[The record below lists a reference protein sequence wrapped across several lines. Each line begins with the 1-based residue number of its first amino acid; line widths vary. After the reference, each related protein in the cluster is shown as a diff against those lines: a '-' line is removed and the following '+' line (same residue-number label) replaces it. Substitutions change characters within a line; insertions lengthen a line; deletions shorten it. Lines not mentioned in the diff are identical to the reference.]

1 MSHLINFSHFK
12 GDLGAIDEKYDIA
25 ISTACGALDKIVVDS
40 IDTAQKC
47 VEYLKKNNVGVASFL
62 ALDKTEKWRD
72 NLKRKFNSPENVP
85 RLVDL
90 VKVGNENLMTAF
102 YAELRNT
109 LVADNL
115 EQASRIAY
123 GQQRN
128 RVVTLKGELIEVTG
142 TMSGGGRPQK
152 GRMGTKVVEDLSSDV
167 IKQMENTLRNDEG
180 EMREIIG
187 RKQLIEP
194 KIDELKAKLE
204 KNKIDLLKWKQEII
218 SLKEQIIALKK
229 GEIECR
235 KKLKEVVL
243 DEKKKNE
250 LEGNLDGFR
259 QEYEK
264 AEQKAS
270 KVRQDCDQLH
280 EKIMN
285 TNKKILEKPK
295 TKLENLDN
303 ELKEMKNQVTSLN
316 VEIKS
321 STRLISNSKK
331 KMNSLNEDFEQNEEK
346 AQKFQKRLQ
355 EMDIE
360 GQKLIEEH
368 EKVKEELKE
377 LQDEISEKTKVNK
390 ETEKEKQKFEKSKI
404 DLTHKLDKLMQD
416 LNNDDRELKHFKHRL
431 ESLKLHEVNMERLR
445 IQFMNKQDNL
455 IESVEKLLKYSDEE
469 LDEVD
474 IGSLNEELE
483 ENEEKLKTM
492 NPNTAA
498 IQNYLE
504 LEEKFQARMNE
515 LEEVEKKR
523 SELEAKYDEL
533 KKKRLEEFM
542 AGFIAIK
549 TKLKEIYRTITFEG
563 DAELELVDTLNP
575 FTEGVVLSIRPPK
588 KSWKNISNLS
598 GGEKTLSS
606 LSLVFALHEY
616 RATPIYVM
624 DEIDA
629 ALDFK
634 NVSII
639 AKYIKD
645 RTKNAQFIIISLR
658 NNMFELADRLFG
670 IYKVNNCTSASY
682 IAPELSELEEKSKK
696 RKEEEDELN
705 ATIIATQNEN
715 LISS

>member
-1 MSHLINFSHFK
+1 
-12 GDLGAIDEKYDIA
+12 
-25 ISTACGALDKIVVDS
+25 
-40 IDTAQKC
+40 
-47 VEYLKKNNVGVASFL
+47 
-62 ALDKTEKWRD
+62 
-72 NLKRKFNSPENVP
+72 
-85 RLVDL
+85 
-90 VKVGNENLMTAF
+90 MTAF

-152 GRMGTKVVEDLSSDV
+152 GRMGTKVVEELSVDV
-167 IKQMENTLRNDEG
+167 IKQMESTLKNDEN
-180 EMREIIG
+180 EIRDLIN

-194 KIDELKAKLE
+194 KIYELKTKLE
-204 KNKIDLLKWKQEII
+204 KNKNDLLKWKQEII
-218 SLKEQIIALKK
+218 SIKEQINALKK
-229 GEIECR
+229 GEIECK

-243 DEKKKNE
+243 DENEKKKLQN
-250 LEGNLDGFR
+250 NLDKYK
-259 QEYEK
+259 QEYDK
-264 AEQKAS
+264 AESIAL
-270 KVRQDCDQLH
+270 KVRQDCEELH
-280 EKIMN
+280 ENIMS

-295 TKLENLDN
+295 KNLENLDN
-303 ELKEMKNQVTSLN
+303 EIKEMKNQVTSLN

-331 KMNSLNEDFEQNEEK
+331 KISSLNEDFELNEVK
-346 AQKFQKRLQ
+346 AQKCQKRLQ

-360 GQKLIEEH
+360 GKKLIEEH
-368 EKVKEELKE
+368 EIVKKELEELQE
-377 LQDEISEKTKVNK
+377 EINEKTKLNK
-390 ETEKEKQKFEKSKI
+390 EAEKEKQKYEKSKI
-404 DLTHKLDKLMQD
+404 DLAHKLDKLMQG
-416 LNNDDRELKHFKHRL
+416 LNSDDRELKHLKHLL

-445 IQFMNKQDNL
+445 LKFINKQQDDS
-455 IESVEKLLKYSDEE
+455 IDVASEEKLLKYNDEE
-469 LDEVD
+469 LDDMD
-474 IGSLNEELE
+474 IDGLNEEIE
-483 ENEEKLKTM
+483 ENEERLKTM

-504 LEEKFQARMNE
+504 LEEKFRARMNE

-542 AGFIAIK
+542 AGFITIK

-682 IAPELSELEEKSKK
+682 ISPEICELEEKIQK
-696 RKEEEDELN
+696 RKEEDDKQN
-705 ATIIATQNEN
+705 STIIATQNEN